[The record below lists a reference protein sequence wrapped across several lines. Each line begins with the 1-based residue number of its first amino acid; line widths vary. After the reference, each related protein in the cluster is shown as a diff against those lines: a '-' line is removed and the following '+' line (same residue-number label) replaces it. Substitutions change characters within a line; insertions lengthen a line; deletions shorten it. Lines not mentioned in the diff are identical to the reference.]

1 MCDGG
6 CRFVLQLQ
14 NITSTLNSSF
24 VPVPPVL
31 CDMLTVI
38 IAVWY
43 LVSTG
48 GMFVLGEEAWV
59 H

>member
-1 MCDGG
+1 
-6 CRFVLQLQ
+6 VLQLQ